1 MVRDDKRIRII
12 VGHYGSGKTEVS
24 VNYAMTLREE
34 LSNLKLEEKIAIAD
48 IDTVNPYFRSREKE
62 ELLQSMNIESY
73 SSILKNSTLDLPA
86 VSPEILYKINDT
98 SYNYIID
105 VGGDVIGTKVLG
117 SISTDIQKQ
126 SYDMFMV
133 INKNREFTDT
143 SDKIIEYIRDIENTS
158 KLKVTGI
165 INNTHMLWE
174 TTVNDIIEG
183 SILANEVGEKL
194 GIPVK
199 YSTCRETIEMNLQEA
214 SSIKEEI
221 LKIRMVM
228 REEWM

>member
-1 MVRDDKRIRII
+1 MLRDDKRIRVI

-34 LSNLKLEEKIAIAD
+34 LTQLGLSEKIAIAD

-62 ELLQSMNIESY
+62 ELLQGMGIESY
-73 SSILKNSTLDLPA
+73 SSILKNSALDLPA

-98 SYNYIID
+98 SCNYIID

-126 SYDMFMV
+126 PYDMFMV

-143 SDKIIEYIRDIENTS
+143 AEKIIEYIKDIEQTS
-158 KLKVTGI
+158 KLKMTGI
-165 INNTHMLWE
+165 INNTHMLWDTE
-174 TTVNDIIEG
+174 TKDILDG
-183 SILANEVGEKL
+183 SKLANEVGDIL

-199 YSTCRETIEMNLQEA
+199 YTTCWENIEMDKKT
-214 SSIKEEI
+214 SSIKEDI
-221 LKIRMVM
+221 LKIRMIM
-228 REEWM
+228 REDWM